1 MINHAIICP
10 YDECYVRD
18 SGPECYDRY
27 INCPDF
33 LVWHSDLMD
42 SLRES
47 KKPFWDESTKLLEEG
62 L

>member
-1 MINHAIICP
+1 MINYTLLCP
-10 YDECYVRD
+10 YDECSLR
-18 SGPECYDRY
+18 GRWPECYEDY
-27 INCPDF
+27 IRCPDF
-33 LVWHSDLMD
+33 VVWHSDLMD